1 MVLSPPDS
9 EERLCEL
16 VCGLGSFLREQ
27 GLGVSVDQWSRAEL
41 CALGPL
47 PWLYA
52 QLLRLE
58 QQGGGGGRVVLVL
71 TRGALQRATEWTRLS
86 SGREEEEDRG
96 PQGPSAT
103 APPPSPYTDV
113 SWACLA
119 CVAAARGRGQAGE
132 RFLLVD
138 FEACPRELAWSGGP
152 LPELLE
158 GLRVFRLPSQSQ
170 ALLLELTRG
179 AAPHTKA
186 QQRTVSGPETT
197 PLTHRTL

>member
-9 EERLCEL
+9 EEGLSEL

-27 GLGVSVDQWSRAEL
+27 GLGMSVDQWSHAEL
-41 CALGPL
+41 CSLGPL
-47 PWLYA
+47 PWLYG

-58 QQGGGGGRVVLVL
+58 QHGGGRVVLVL
-71 TRGALQRATEWTRLS
+71 TRGALQRATEWMHLS
-86 SGREEEEDRG
+86 RREKDRG
-96 PQGPSAT
+96 PQGPPAT
-103 APPPSPYTDV
+103 ASPSPYSDV
-113 SWACLA
+113 FWACLA
-119 CVAAARGRGQAGE
+119 CVAGARGRGLARE

-158 GLRVFRLPSQSQ
+158 GLSVFRLPSQSQ

-179 AAPHTKA
+179 AATHTKA
-186 QQRTVSGPETT
+186 QQRTASGPETA
-197 PLTHRTL
+197 PLTHQTL